1 MTTPAASP
9 GAGESWKRSQEFPVR
24 PAVTRQSSRPPAW
37 GALKDGAA
45 PRAGENYYKAVPVPM
60 VRDPVLSIAHQPVP
74 ELLPAQRPLRVFHH
88 FVADALGVLSHHR
101 QDRVHRCQCTSA
113 HDLGNGLAK
122 LISRCSTGF

>member
-60 VRDPVLSIAHQPVP
+60 VRDPVLSIGSTFAGGYEVLAQLGEGSFGRVGKGPQRATGPAFAVKTLPLRQVDAARAHQTPTRR
-74 ELLPAQRPLRVFHH
+74 L
-88 FVADALGVLSHHR
+88 
-101 QDRVHRCQCTSA
+101 
-113 HDLGNGLAK
+113 
-122 LISRCSTGF
+122 